1 MHEGKSARGRECTR
15 ASKSLNRTSGGIP
28 FLPMRFYI
36 PSWRIG
42 SERGSDVS
50 ALRKETQ
57 TPALEAASSDASAIR
72 RGVGE
77 VPDAAL
83 SDAALLAQIADGRS
97 ENFPVLLERYL
108 ARMLATAR
116 RMLGDDGE
124 AEDAAQEAM
133 LRLWRNAGRIDVP
146 AAGVGPWL
154 YRVTANICLDRL
166 RARRP
171 TSSED
176 LEAISI
182 EAEQERELGASERTR
197 ALDQALQSLPERQR
211 LALILFHFEGH
222 SVREIAAQLE
232 TTEDA
237 AESLLGR
244 ARRALKKNLE
254 SVWRE
259 LL

>member
-1 MHEGKSARGRECTR
+1 M
-15 ASKSLNRTSGGIP
+15 NRTSGGIP
-28 FLPMRFYI
+28 FLSMRSCI
-36 PSWRIG
+36 PIWRIG

-57 TPALEAASSDASAIR
+57 TPALEAASSDATAIR

-77 VPDAAL
+77 MPDASPSDAALPDAAL

-97 ENFPVLLERYL
+97 EKFPVLLERYL

-176 LEAISI
+176 LEAISV
-182 EAEQERELGASERTR
+182 EADQERDLGASERTR

-232 TTEDA
+232 TTQDA